1 MRFKH
6 FVNEFAEEL
15 NSVDLQKLNSAI
27 NKNDEEEIK
36 EITIRIIDS
45 IIDSLKD
52 LKPGK
57 ESQSV
62 KSTLSMLRSTIK
74 SSPFKGV
81 VELLIP
87 NISSLEKAKN
97 YIYK

>member
-74 SSPFKGV
+74 SSPLKGV